1 MSTKLQLSISFAANP
16 RTWPLID
23 GRVKVEGVDLVI
35 TPSHPSEIFWRQLKF
50 GDFDISEMSMSSLM
64 MALAHGDDRFVGI
77 PVFTTHRF
85 FHTSML
91 VRRDAGIATPA
102 DLKGK
107 RVGVPEYQQTAAL
120 WTRGALAHEWGV
132 TAQDMEWW
140 MERPPSHSH
149 GGATGFAPPPGVV
162 IHQVPVETNLG
173 AMVVEGK
180 LDAVVHYIV
189 NDNLVDRSRI
199 DLWNHPAARRLFPD
213 PIAEGI
219 RYYKKT
225 GLYPINHGMVIKRAL
240 AEKHPWVILNLMT
253 AFERANAIAD
263 RERTEHV
270 TDHLATGLILAD
282 AKDALARP
290 VLRHGIKANR
300 TILETCADYSL
311 EQGLT
316 PRRMK
321 LEEIFAPSTMGQ

>member
-23 GRVKVEGVDLVI
+23 GAVTVDGVDLVI

-91 VRRDAGIATPA
+91 VRRDAGIETPA

-140 MERPPSHSH
+140 MERPASHSH
-149 GGATGFAPPPGVV
+149 GGATGFKPPPGVTV
-162 IHQVPVETNLG
+162 HPVPIETNLG
-173 AMVVEGK
+173 NMVVEGK

-189 NDNLVDRSRI
+189 NDNLVDRSKI
-199 DLWNHPAARRLFPD
+199 DLANHPAANRMFAD

-219 RYYKKT
+219 RYYGKT
-225 GLYPINHGMVIKRAL
+225 GLYPINHGMVIKRTL
-240 AEKHPWVILNLMT
+240 AEKHPWVILNLMK
-253 AFERANAIAD
+253 AFDKANAIAN
-263 RERTEHV
+263 RQRVEHV
-270 TDHLATGLILAD
+270 NEHLAVGLIPGD
-282 AKDALARP
+282 AKAALAR
-290 VLRHGIKANR
+290 R
-300 TILETCADYSL
+300 
-311 EQGLT
+311 
-316 PRRMK
+316 
-321 LEEIFAPSTMGQ
+321 